1 METEEI
7 EKHVSEKFLRDFN
20 NHLALEQ
27 QLLDQVKKMEKTGLQ
42 NTIEYKR
49 MVGIKTEQS
58 YFISYMYRLI
68 ELLNSNSDLLMGNI
82 SPENIRIKRMIQVWK
97 KADFKFIRNMRKD
110 IGDDGVNLMKKCV
123 NNSIL
128 KVNEYISDLGNSVK
142 DL

>member
-1 METEEI
+1 MKSEEI
-7 EKHVSEKFLRDFN
+7 EKQVSEKFLRDFN

-27 QLLDQVKKMEKTGLQ
+27 QLLEQVKKMENSGLQ

-68 ELLNSNSDLLMGNI
+68 ELLNSNSDLLSSGL
-82 SPENIRIKRMIQVWK
+82 SPENFRIKRMIQVWK
-97 KADFKFIRNMRKD
+97 KSDFKFIRNMRKD

-142 DL
+142 EL